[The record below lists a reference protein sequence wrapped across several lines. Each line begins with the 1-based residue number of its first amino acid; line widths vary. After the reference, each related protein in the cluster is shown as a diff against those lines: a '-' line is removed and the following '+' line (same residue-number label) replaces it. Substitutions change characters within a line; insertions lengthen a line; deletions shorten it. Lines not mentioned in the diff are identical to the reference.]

1 MKVALATWQELP
13 GLSEDDQELLPR
25 LEALGIS
32 ASPAVWSD
40 RSVDWSAFDAIVL
53 RSTWEYYRQVQ
64 EFLAWVERAS
74 AETVLWNPARIV
86 RWNSHKSYLRDLAEA
101 GVPVVP
107 TRICR
112 GLPEALETLRKERWE
127 RAVLKPAVSAG
138 AYRTHLVERGSLAD
152 PPRPWSDLADVGEI
166 LVQPYQAEVERSGE
180 RSLVFFLEEYSH
192 AFLRAPHLLRNP
204 GMVEGTPLVPSDE
217 ELRIPRK
224 ALGSAPGRTL
234 YARIDLVPA
243 SSGGSTVMELEVIE
257 PFLGLKSSEYGARTF
272 ARAISS
278 VL

>member
-1 MKVALATWQELP
+1 MQLALATWKELP
-13 GLSEDDQELLPR
+13 GLSEDDRDLLPE
-25 LEALGIS
+25 LEALGIW

-74 AETVLWNPARIV
+74 AETVLWNPAGIV
-86 RWNSHKSYLRDLAEA
+86 RWNSHKSYLLDLESA

-112 GLPEALETLRKERWE
+112 GLSEAVETLRKERWA
-127 RAVLKPAVSAG
+127 RAVLKPAISAG
-138 AYRTHLVERGSLAD
+138 AYRTHLVERESLAD
-152 PPRPWSDLADVGEI
+152 PPGSWSDLVDVGEI

-180 RSLVFFLEEYSH
+180 RSLVFFLGEYSH
-192 AFLRAPHLLRNP
+192 AFLRAPHLVRNP
-204 GMVEGTPLVPSDE
+204 GMVEGTLLVPSDE
-217 ELRIPRK
+217 ELKIARQ

-234 YARIDLVPA
+234 YGRVDLVPT
-243 SSGGSTVMELEVIE
+243 SNGGSRVMELEVIE
-257 PFLGLKSSEYGARTF
+257 PFLGLKSSEHGARTF